1 VANLG
6 WALDQEREWIA
17 ARILTDKDL
26 QERVRSN
33 VEIVLTLVNPEFD
46 EKDVNSIMNAV
57 LPEVSEAVKRWG
69 LE

>member
-1 VANLG
+1 MANLG